1 MVFEIVKGPKME
13 NIWKGSI
20 WPQFGAAIKML
31 ENAITACPEDL
42 WSDRTKKHEFWYMV
56 YHTLFWLDFYL
67 SESADDFR
75 PPEPFTMGEMDPA
88 GVLPERVYAKPELLT
103 YLEHGRAKCRTVI
116 ETMTDETAARSFK
129 FGTIEMSFGELLLYN
144 MRHVQHHAA
153 QLNLLLRQNTD
164 SAPRWV
170 KRV

>member
-1 MVFEIVKGPKME
+1 MN
-13 NIWKGSI
+13 NIWKDTV

-31 ENAITACPEDL
+31 ENAINACPEKL

-67 SESADDFR
+67 SDRADGFR
-75 PPEPFTMGEMDPA
+75 PPEPFTLGEMDPA
-88 GVLPERVYAKPELLT
+88 GVLPERVYTKAELLT
-103 YLEHGRAKCRTVI
+103 YLEHGRRKCRTVI
-116 ETMTDETAARSFK
+116 DAMTDEKAARIFK
-129 FGTIEMSFGELLLYN
+129 FGTLDLSFGELLLYN

-153 QLNLLLRQNTD
+153 QLNLLLRQNID

-170 KRV
+170 KRA